1 LIIPKQ
7 QITPINSRLPIT
19 EGSMGVKSLIHIH
32 THDMGQDLV
41 FIVTGGTAHIG
52 AMATA
57 YMSGDQI
64 VHSDVLV
71 VPGHREGELAVELAR
86 MACCVLKRTVAVL
99 VGIHLDQPTK
109 QEIEDIVIEA
119 IRTMAQF
126 LDQ

>member
-1 LIIPKQ
+1 LTISQK
-7 QITPINSRLPIT
+7 QITPINSRLPST
-19 EGSMGVKSLIHIH
+19 EEGMGAKSLIHIH
-32 THDMGQDLV
+32 TYHMGQDLV
-41 FIVTGGTAHIG
+41 FLVTGGTSHIG

-57 YMSGDQI
+57 YMSDDQI
-64 VHSDVLV
+64 VHSDVLI